1 VLNSSKPRLARTSST
16 ARRQR
21 SVQHLA
27 LFTNTPSPTHQHAQP
42 SILTP
47 AQLPRPR
54 PERFGSLLTNTPSP
68 HPSSPKPSHP
78 SSPKPSCRGQNAS
91 ATSSTARFG
100 SERLSGCGARL
111 LHSAGHRLG
120 ISQRWNLTSRAH
132 MVLSSPDGCGCPPSP
147 QVERSEIDPRLCT
160 PRAGASVRT
169 RGFFTRA
176 TAVELDWQGRL

>member
-1 VLNSSKPRLARTSST
+1 LSSSKPHLYRTSST

-21 SVQHLA
+21 SVQHLTF
-27 LFTNTPSPTHQHAQP
+27 LTNTPSPPHHQHAQP
-42 SILTP
+42 SILTQ
-47 AQLPRPR
+47 AQLPR

-68 HPSSPKPSHP
+68 PPSSPKPSPP

-91 ATSSTARFG
+91 TASSTTRFG

-120 ISQRWNLTSRAH
+120 ISQRWSLTSRAH
-132 MVLSSPDGCGCPPSP
+132 MVLSRPDGCGCPPSP
-147 QVERSEIDPRLCT
+147 HVERSEIDPRLCT

-176 TAVELDWQGRL
+176 AAVELDWQGRL